1 MFQIKKGFKNYI
13 GAIYGCHIVI
23 NRPVEN
29 EDSYINRKGF
39 HSILIQG
46 VVDYRGDSAYPNIQ
60 WLIAPFKDTGNLSA
74 DQKYFNFKHSSA
86 RIVVEHAYGLL
97 KGRFRRLLQLTNLDI
112 KLCAKIVMGDTIEII
127 PVAVDIVNDEE
138 YGSDQ

>member
-1 MFQIKKGFKNYI
+1 MFQIKKGFKNCI

-39 HSILIQG
+39 HRILLQG
-46 VVDYRGDSAYPNIQ
+46 VVDYRGTFIDVYCGDSDYPNMQ
-60 WLIAPFKDTGNLSA
+60 WLIAPFKDT
-74 DQKYFNFKHSSA
+74 
-86 RIVVEHAYGLL
+86 VEHAYGLL

-112 KLCAKIVMGDTIEII
+112 KLCAKIVMVQLERHCLGIHHL
-127 PVAVDIVNDEE
+127 
-138 YGSDQ
+138 